1 MSGHSKWHSI
11 RRSKGVTDQRRG
23 QLFTKLARD
32 IAIAAREGGSDP
44 EMNFRLRLAV
54 DKAKG
59 SNMPSDSI
67 QRAIDRGT
75 GKGNES
81 ALEEIYYEGYGPG
94 GVALMI
100 EAATDNRNRTVSEVR
115 SSFTKLGGSLGESGS
130 GGWMFDLKGLLTIDL
145 TAKKLEPD
153 EVMLLAIDAG
163 ADDVQVSEDTIEVY
177 TELQQLASVRQQL
190 LNAGLP
196 IIGAEKVM
204 KPKTLVQP
212 DEKDSMQALRLMERL
227 EDLDDVQKVFS
238 NLDVTDEL
246 AEKFAEA

>member
-1 MSGHSKWHSI
+1 MSGHSKWSSI

-32 IAIAAREGGSDP
+32 VTIATREGGGDP
-44 EMNFRLRLAV
+44 EANFRLRLAI
-54 DKAKG
+54 DKARA

-75 GKGNES
+75 GKGNEA

-115 SSFTKLGGSLGESGS
+115 SSFTKLGCSLGESGS
-130 GGWMFDLKGLLTIDL
+130 VGWMFDLKGLLTIDL
-145 TAKKLEPD
+145 TAKKLDPD
-153 EVMLLAIDAG
+153 EVMLMAIDAG
-163 ADDVQVSEDTIEVY
+163 ADDVQVSEDMLEVY
-177 TELQQLASVRQQL
+177 TELPQLASVRQQMVA
-190 LNAGLP
+190 AGMP
-196 IIGAEKVM
+196 IVGAEKVM

-212 DEKDSMQALRLMERL
+212 DDKDGMLALRLMDRL
-227 EDLDDVQKVFS
+227 EDLDDVQKVFT
-238 NLDVTDEL
+238 NLEVTDEL
-246 AEKFAEA
+246 AERFAEA